1 MPKSTSM
8 AVDVWMWSVGACMH
22 VTVDVVVALRCVCS
36 VCAHVCLCV
45 WGLGTHATWL
55 RSERSEDVM
64 AGEAGSL
71 GGKAASPGD

>member
-1 MPKSTSM
+1 M
-8 AVDVWMWSVGACMH
+8 
-22 VTVDVVVALRCVCS
+22 DVVVALHCVCS

-45 WGLGTHATWL
+45 WGLGTHATQL

-71 GGKAASPGD
+71 GGKAASLLETAWPRKPLRFL